1 MIVEGFEVEGIIKVD
16 NARIY
21 GLDESIIA
29 SGYPMQIDTK
39 LMADNSPVTNLVI
52 GETDMKRAKHLG
64 KAIPGSGHDCY
75 LKGIT
80 LQFDLQVPE
89 YIWRQ
94 LDRYHFID
102 YVSSQSKMH
111 RILKMDIDK
120 ACNKYVKT
128 ETIWNLNSLI
138 DAYNNFDY
146 FLDLLKLE
154 KGVEEGKCI
163 KFNHVGNKNSSE
175 CDSWVENEFIR
186 FEFFNDK
193 IYYNTFRSNSEPIEL
208 TKANLFNMIIANVP
222 SGLMLTARMT
232 TNYLQLKSIINQRE
246 HHKMQEWRYLTDWFK
261 GLPMVS
267 DIILK

>member
-16 NARIY
+16 NARVY
-21 GLDESIIA
+21 GLGESIIA
-29 SGYPMQIDTK
+29 SGYPMQIGTK
-39 LMADNSPVTNLVI
+39 LMADNSPVEKIVI

-120 ACNKYVKT
+120 TCNKYVLGD
-128 ETIWNLNSLI
+128 TIDTLK
-138 DAYNNFDY
+138 DFVEVYNNFDEWKVKFIEHGY
-146 FLDLLKLE
+146 VDKLNFRNNE
-154 KGVEEGKCI
+154 KM
-163 KFNHVGNKNSSE
+163 
-175 CDSWVENEFIR
+175 
-186 FEFFNDK
+186 
-193 IYYNTFRSNSEPIEL
+193 EL
-208 TKANLFNMIIANVP
+208 TKENVFNMIIANTP
-222 SGLMLTARMT
+222 CGLMLTARMT